1 MTTSEAPIQGD
12 PWDWT
17 IDEVVSA
24 LCDQNAYFRA
34 TKEPRA
40 LPEPIGLAQKLQE
53 QCIDGANLLTILDWP
68 TLKGE
73 LGITTLGH
81 LGNIDREIM
90 RLRRG
95 SPKYLDH
102 FRQKQLDSIR
112 QQRDRS
118 PDPLARYTS
127 TLDQSR
133 YPTPS
138 QNTRFSPPAARQSFL
153 PDTPAQ
159 SMHVTTGIPLSTPHI
174 TPGTLEEENRSRL
187 ETSIQHSQEW
197 LDQLPDN
204 PGPAVDDTG
213 AQNPP
218 EHHILSR
225 QDETYIID
233 ESGRKRR
240 KLLLVAVPQP
250 TLKDSISLA
259 TANPE
264 VANDRQ
270 DVSPTSVS
278 PQPSLCTVNDQGCKR
293 IAPTLISQPQDI
305 VGSTKKNLGPVLPRG
320 YGNAYLG
327 PKDFPVDD
335 IFYSLDISDNEESG
349 RENFSFLNP
358 PVSIG
363 QRGFVS
369 SRLQYFLR
377 QKAGIFQRGN
387 KKCLGIC
394 PYPSSFGRKHQKLSI
409 TIFEATPDGVLATK
423 RNRSQWLSSDDFK
436 SDQWLSSRG
445 LDIDDKDIQ
454 VLLPTD
460 NGHDWDY
467 LKKWDHTL
475 DTGTILPIYGESGS
489 EGEYDSDTWRE
500 MEKEN
505 GKLSK
510 PLGRSKKLKNM
521 SQRESTNIIDLAMQR
536 MIEDWN
542 EKQLPKLART
552 AWTLWMR
559 SRRDQSMHTRIYT
572 LEYEIVHL
580 ETRLAK
586 LRKGVADQ
594 PWTSAARIKRQCE
607 SMRRT
612 VYELENSRW
621 TIGILQSDDRPDRPP
636 KVLKNKPASK
646 SFRHEDCTEVE
657 TSMDEISTDEDLG
670 SFIVDDD
677 EPSNLGGDGSLV
689 DASNVDIMVNQG
701 PKAESNDSHRN
712 QQQAPAKK
720 GKADTSIPIAM
731 KEETMLP
738 SSSLRMAQ
746 PILIDLTL
754 SDEGE
759 SEPVSHSEAPRS
771 HNIKTPYKNAPDI
784 SLNENACQR
793 SETKILTFKISPGL
807 NTGPSTTVG
816 LEEDNVDNLEVE
828 RQATLELPDLFEIK
842 DISELDPQ
850 LLMERADRKR
860 LLIYILAHRSQQQR
874 REVYAYM
881 MERGFLKTRKAVW
894 DVMALLRRY
903 PSGTRIE
910 DRAGQRVPTIIAA
923 WYMCWTGAVMIKQD
937 DGATREQ
944 IQLASAEKEGF
955 KAFYEFLED
964 LQCLMDFDTSTS
976 STPEKSKPV
985 GRKKPRKLAEYSDD
999 DIVHTPVKK
1008 RKYAVAES
1016 QEAAAIRKKARE
1028 RVMDLEKRQSKLK
1041 KTLRRMGKTEE
1052 DSSQVVVNMGK
1063 LEHQDLIYLHS
1074 TIGDKIQPHQ
1084 KDGLRFLWREIIEDH
1099 ASKQG
1104 CLLAQTMGLGK
1115 TMQVI
1120 SFLVTVAYA
1129 AKSSN
1134 ANIRRQVPHRLRKSQ
1149 TMVLCPPSLVENWLD
1164 EFLLWTPDK
1173 MTENIGSV
1181 QTVSSAMTP
1190 GMRLQVIDDW
1200 GQNGGVLVLGFAML
1214 RLLIENN
1221 APKNGLA
1228 PLNESQHSIVKET
1241 LLQRPNI
1248 IVADEAQFF
1257 KNRGSQI
1264 NQIMGQFKSGSRIA
1278 LTGSPLSN
1286 NLSEYYALI
1295 DWIAPGYLGEHKEF
1309 QYQYEE
1315 PIAQGLYCDSSRAE
1329 WRRGLKKLE
1338 LFKREVAPKIHRAD
1352 ASVLQN
1358 RLKGKSEFVIK
1369 VAPTELQKQ
1378 LYQVFVDSMTE
1389 DCRDNDVAHQ
1399 AKLLAWIAI
1408 LRLICNHPK
1417 CFYDKLMSRSSK
1429 EEAHDRSA
1437 EAKAATEEQDLVELS
1452 PAEVGISENAIRRQ
1466 LEPFNGLSVPSIA
1479 EVNLANKMK
1488 ILLHILK
1495 LSQDTGDRVLVF
1507 THSLPTLD
1515 YIADLLVQE
1524 KLKYLRMDG
1533 RVNPNRRQKLA
1544 KGFNNEGRGEI
1555 FLIST
1560 RAGGTGINLFAANRV
1575 VIMDDSFNPTWEEQA
1590 VGRAYRIGQTKPV
1603 FVYRLTVAGTFEE
1616 VIHNQSLFKQQL
1628 ATRAVDKRQIA
1639 RSATRSMKDY
1649 FQPLKDVEQT
1659 DLEPCKGKDP
1669 EILDCILAIQSLDPC
1684 IRAIVPCETFQQE
1697 VEEKLTAEEQKE
1709 VELEEAEARLR
1720 RTNPVAYQ
1728 ATVTARAAIKA
1739 ANPPIPPG
1747 TNAALPVNGNIAS
1760 EVPLHSV
1767 PPQHL
1772 SAAEGL
1778 TGMAR
1783 TRMAQNNTELVSQ
1796 ECVSPTKQPT
1806 AAGGLSK
1813 TAGMFGKLVPTG
1825 IKAWNTSLLHS
1836 NNSSG
1841 QQPLDHPPLLPIS
1854 SAVTTLR
1861 SLSSVPPEQHH
1872 NDEEMVRRAESEPWP
1887 PKKAAITPEKGSSVK
1902 YPALE
1907 GLLAREAQRTQAG

>member
-1 MTTSEAPIQGD
+1 MTSEVRIHRD
-12 PWDWT
+12 PWDWN

-40 LPEPIGLAQKLQE
+40 LPEPIRLAQKIQE
-53 QCIDGANLLTILDWP
+53 LCIDGANLLTILDWP

-81 LGNIDREIM
+81 LGNMDREIM

-95 SPKYLDH
+95 SPKYLDYI
-102 FRQKQLDSIR
+102 RQKHLDSIMLQDPDSIK

-118 PDPLARYTS
+118 PDPLLRFTS

-138 QNTRFSPPAARQSFL
+138 QHTPSSPPAARQTLL

-159 SMHVTTGIPLSTPHI
+159 SMHITTEIHLSTPHI
-174 TPGTLEEENRSRL
+174 TPKTLEEENRSRL
-187 ETSIQHSQEW
+187 ETSIRHSQEW
-197 LDQLPDN
+197 LDQLPDD
-204 PGPAVDDTG
+204 PGSVIDDVG
-213 AQNPP
+213 APKPP
-218 EHHILSR
+218 EHQILSR

-240 KLLLVAVPQP
+240 KLVLVGLPQP
-250 TLKDSISLA
+250 TLKDSISPP

-264 VANDRQ
+264 IAVQRQ
-270 DVSPTSVS
+270 ETLPASVS
-278 PQPSLCTVNDQGCKR
+278 PQTSLFTVNDQGCKR
-293 IAPTLISQPQDI
+293 ITPTLVSQPHDI
-305 VGSTKKNLGPVLPRG
+305 VGSAKKILGPGLSREH
-320 YGNAYLG
+320 GNAYLG
-327 PKDFPVDD
+327 PKAFPMDD
-335 IFYSLDISDNEESG
+335 IFYNLDFSDYEEWG
-349 RENFSFLNP
+349 GGDFAFLNP
-358 PVSIG
+358 PLSIG
-363 QRGFVS
+363 QRRFVS

-387 KKCLGIC
+387 KKRVGIC
-394 PYPSSFGRKHQKLSI
+394 PYPSSFGRKHQNLSI
-409 TIFEATPDGVLATK
+409 TIFEATPDGVLATR
-423 RNRSQWLSSDDFK
+423 RNRSQWLSSDAFK
-436 SDQWLSSRG
+436 SDHLLDSRG
-445 LDIDDKDIQ
+445 LDIDDNDIQ
-454 VLLPTD
+454 VPLPIN
-460 NGHDWDY
+460 NGSDWDY

-475 DTGTILPIYGESGS
+475 EPSTILPIFGESGS

-505 GKLSK
+505 GRLSK

-521 SQRESTNIIDLAMQR
+521 SDRESTDIIDRAIKQ
-536 MIEDWN
+536 MIDEWN
-542 EKQLPKLART
+542 EKRLPKLART
-552 AWTLWMR
+552 VWTLWMR
-559 SRRDQSMHTRIYT
+559 SRRDQTMQTKINT
-572 LEYEIVHL
+572 LEHEIIHL

-594 PWTSAARIKRQCE
+594 PWTSSARIKRQCE

-612 VYELENSRW
+612 VYEIEDSRW
-621 TIGILQSDDRPDRPP
+621 TLRILQSGDEPARPP
-636 KVLKNKPASK
+636 KVLKNKPGNK
-646 SFRHEDCTEVE
+646 SFRHEDLTEVE
-657 TSMDEISTDEDLG
+657 TSMDESSADEDLG

-677 EPSNLGGDGSLV
+677 ELSNPGGDGSLL

-701 PKAESNDSHRN
+701 SIAESNDSHRN
-712 QQQAPAKK
+712 QQQGPAIKD
-720 GKADTSIPIAM
+720 KADTTTPTPM
-731 KEETMLP
+731 KEETILP
-738 SSSLRMAQ
+738 QRVF
-746 PILIDLTL
+746 IDLTL

-759 SEPVSHSEAPRS
+759 PEAVPNLDTRPFRD
-771 HNIKTPYKNAPDI
+771 IKTSSVNAPDK
-784 SLNENACQR
+784 SPNENAYQR
-793 SETKILTFKISPGL
+793 SGTKSAAFKIPPGL
-807 NTGPSTTVG
+807 DTGSSTTVG
-816 LEEDNVDNLEVE
+816 LEEDNIDDLKVE
-828 RQATLELPDLFEIK
+828 RQATLELPDLFEAK
-842 DISELDPQ
+842 DISDLDPQ

-860 LLIYILAHRSQQQR
+860 LLIYILAHRSRQQR

-881 MERGFLKTRKAVW
+881 MERGFLKTRRAVW
-894 DVMALLRRY
+894 DVMALLRRS
-903 PSGTRIE
+903 PSRTVRTG
-910 DRAGQRVPTIIAA
+910 DMAGPRVPKIIAA
-923 WYMCWTGAVMIKQD
+923 WYICWTSAVMIKQD

-964 LQCLMDFDTSTS
+964 LQCLIDFETSRS
-976 STPEKSKPV
+976 ATPERSKPI

-1016 QEAAAIRKKARE
+1016 QEAADIRKKARE
-1028 RVMDLEKRQSKLK
+1028 RVTDLEKRQSKLK

-1052 DSSQVVVNMGK
+1052 DASQVVVNMGK
-1063 LEHQDLIYLHS
+1063 LEHQELIYLHS

-1099 ASKQG
+1099 TSKQG

-1120 SFLVTVAYA
+1120 SFLVSVAYA

-1134 ANIRRQVPHRLRKSQ
+1134 ANIRHQVPHRLRKSQ

-1173 MTENIGSV
+1173 ITENIGSV
-1181 QTVSSAMTP
+1181 QTISSAMTP
-1190 GMRLQVIDDW
+1190 GMRLQIINDW
-1200 GQNGGVLVLGFAML
+1200 GRNGGVLVLGFAML

-1228 PLNESQHSIVKET
+1228 PLNESQHCLVKEV

-1309 QYQYEE
+1309 KYQYEE
-1315 PIAQGLYCDSSRAE
+1315 PIAQGLYCDSSQGE

-1369 VAPTELQKQ
+1369 VASTDLQKR

-1389 DCRDNDVAHQ
+1389 ECRDNGVAHQ
-1399 AKLLAWIAI
+1399 AQLLAWIAI

-1429 EEAHDRSA
+1429 EEPLDRSA
-1437 EAKAATEEQDLVELS
+1437 ETKAATEEQDPVELS
-1452 PAEVGISENAIRRQ
+1452 PAEAGISESAIRRQ
-1466 LEPFNGLSVPSIA
+1466 LEPFNGLSVASIA
-1479 EVNLANKMK
+1479 DVNLANKMK

-1495 LSQDTGDRVLVF
+1495 LSQATGDRVLVF

-1524 KLKYLRMDG
+1524 KLKYSRMDG

-1544 KGFNNEGRGEI
+1544 KGFNNERLGEI

-1639 RSATRSMKDY
+1639 RSATRKMTDY

-1669 EILDCILAIQSLDPC
+1669 DILDCILAIQSLDPC

-1720 RTNPVAYQ
+1720 RTNAVAYQ
-1728 ATVTARAAIKA
+1728 ATVMARAAIKT
-1739 ANPPIPPG
+1739 ANPPLPLG
-1747 TNAALPVNGNIAS
+1747 TNAALPVNGNMAS
-1760 EVPLHSV
+1760 ETPLDSV
-1767 PPQHL
+1767 PPQHS

-1778 TGMAR
+1778 TR
-1783 TRMAQNNTELVSQ
+1783 TTQTDIEPGSQ
-1796 ECVSPTKQPT
+1796 ERVSPTKQPT
-1806 AAGGLSK
+1806 AVEGLSK
-1813 TAGMFGKLVPTG
+1813 FAGTFGKLVASG
-1825 IKAWNTSLLHS
+1825 IKVSNTGLINS
-1836 NNSSG
+1836 NKSSG
-1841 QQPLDHPPLLPIS
+1841 QQPPEQPLDHHPLLPIS

-1861 SLSSVPPEQHH
+1861 SLGSLPPEQHH
-1872 NDEEMVRRAESEPWP
+1872 NDEEMTRRAESEPWP
-1887 PKKAAITPEKGSSVK
+1887 PTKAAVAPAKGSSVK
-1902 YPALE
+1902 YPVLE
-1907 GLLAREAQRTQAG
+1907 ELLAREAQRTQPR